1 MKKITFMLS
10 LLMSMGAMT
19 TSAQVLSRTG
29 WIVTTSG
36 ECDDNT
42 SGHAAAIIDGKN
54 DTYWHSNWGGGNA
67 SGDATNT
74 LPQFFQLDLGSEQE
88 FQTIGYM
95 PRPGIGDNGVV
106 KGFSLYVSDS
116 PFETVSSS
124 KTAAQVVN
132 GLGTPAMT
140 GTFNYDGET
149 SASLKTATA
158 SSILKGRYVLFV
170 VTDAVSTQINE
181 TDPSK
186 SKYFASCA
194 EFYLAKG
201 TTIESKTVTYHYKVD
216 GVEYATRSVQCV
228 DVTTANVPT
237 IDYLANGTITDNADG
252 SKDVT
257 CTTAY
262 PFVAQATFD
271 ANTAHW
277 YSMAVRAGS
286 GNYLL
291 AAKDNGKVGT
301 ITKELLGCPEGIG
314 NEMQWAF
321 VGNLKDGF
329 KLYNKA
335 NNKQV
340 VVKQVSETVNNK
352 TTNYTQLELAENDG
366 AALKLRKDNNGF
378 GLYATEGN
386 CFNRFDENRIAE
398 WSGFDDG
405 STFRIQEPNDYILN
419 YAAQYSLYDD
429 NGAPEGAIGAN
440 SYLSVAENL
449 NAFKAA
455 YTAASAEG
463 ATAEQIKALVAE
475 NEKIASATTT
485 TMEIGKY
492 YRLYNKQHHKYACL
506 NDNPAQVTSKL
517 IGTDNSKGASS
528 VFYIENAEAGRYRI
542 KVEDLTLGKAKLKN
556 ANPAYG
562 GANIELGDDNYGSK
576 GSYVISHVGKT
587 FLFFDKATGSDYSYI
602 HAGESGK
609 CMVGWEA
616 NNPAS
621 QWYVVPATDVEID
634 MTAQGDK
641 KYASAYLPFGVSN
654 VAGATAYT
662 GALNAE
668 KNAIDMTATTAVP
681 ANTGFVLVGTEDKAT
696 LTIGEAAA
704 IEGNALIGTNT
715 GIAFAEATPKAN
727 YLVFGVNADK
737 VGFYTPGNVTAIP
750 ANKAYINASALSVS
764 AIALNFGNTVTGIN
778 AATINNG
785 ENNAPI
791 YDLSGRRVWAPVKG
805 GLYIQN
811 GKKLVK

>member
-19 TSAQVLSRTG
+19 TSAQVLQRAG
-29 WIVTTSG
+29 WTVTTSG
-36 ECDDNT
+36 ECDDSNT
-42 SGHAAAIIDGKN
+42 GHAAAIIDGKN
-54 DTYWHSNWGGGNA
+54 DTYWHSNWGNTNG
-67 SGDATNT
+67 SGDTSKK
-74 LPQFFQLDLGSEQE
+74 LPQFFQLDLGSAQD

-95 PRPGIGDNGVV
+95 PRKNVKDNGVV
-106 KGFSLYVSDS
+106 KGYKLYVSDS
-116 PFETVSSS
+116 PFETVGNG
-124 KTAAQVVN
+124 KTAAQIVSA
-132 GLGTPAMT
+132 LGDPAME
-140 GTFNYDGET
+140 GTFSYEGENT
-149 SASLKTATA
+149 ASLKTATA
-158 SSILKGRYVLFV
+158 TSVLRGRYVLFV
-170 VTDAVSTQINE
+170 VTDAVATTN
-181 TDPSK
+181 DH
-186 SKYFASCA
+186 YASCA

-201 TTIESKTVTYHYKVD
+201 TTIEPKTMTYHYKVD
-216 GVEYATRSVQCV
+216 GVEYATRTIQYV
-228 DVTTANVPT
+228 DASTAPSVPT
-237 IDYLANGTITDNADG
+237 VDYLANGTITDNADG
-252 SKDVT
+252 SKDVA

-262 PFVAQATFD
+262 PFVAQTTFD

-277 YSMAVRAGS
+277 YSMAVRAND
-286 GNYLL
+286 GNHLL

-329 KLYNKA
+329 TLYNKA
-335 NNKQV
+335 NNKQI
-340 VVKQVSETVNNK
+340 VVKQVTETVNNK
-352 TTNYTQLELAENDG
+352 ETTYTQFDLADNEG

-378 GLYATEGN
+378 GLYATEGY
-386 CFNRFDENRIAE
+386 CFNRFDQDRIAQWE
-398 WSGFDDG
+398 GFDDG
-405 STFRIQEPNDYILN
+405 STFRIQEPNDYVLN

-440 SYLSVAENL
+440 SYLNVAENL

-455 YTAASAEG
+455 YTAAKAG
-463 ATAEQIKALVAE
+463 ATTETLNALAAQNKKVEEGLGETIQA
-475 NEKIASATTT
+475 
-485 TMEIGKY
+485 GKY
-492 YRLYNKQHHKYACL
+492 YRLVNAASKKTLYFDASGVMKSA
-506 NDNPAQVTSKL
+506 DNVSKSATSVVK
-517 IGTDNSKGASS
+517 
-528 VFYIENAEAGRYRI
+528 FENAETGRFRMKLEGKTFGKRVGNNQAI
-542 KVEDLTLGKAKLKN
+542 TLEA
-556 ANPAYG
+556 
-562 GANIELGDDNYGSK
+562 DNSGNK
-576 GSYVISHVGKT
+576 GSYKVVQVGT
-587 FLFFDKATGSDYSYI
+587 HFAFYDMVSNVSDRSYLHCNGSAANTLFAWD
-602 HAGESGK
+602 AGDINS
-609 CMVGWEA
+609 
-616 NNPAS
+616 PS
-621 QWYVVPATDVEID
+621 RWYVIPATDVEID

-641 KYASAYLPFGVSN
+641 KYASAYLPFAVSN

-668 KNAIDMTATTAVP
+668 KNTIDMTATTSVP

-750 ANKAYINASALSVS
+750 ANKAYINASAITGS

>member
-54 DTYWHSNWGGGNA
+54 DTYWHSNWGGNNA

-116 PFETVSSS
+116 QFETVSSS

-140 GTFNYDGET
+140 GTFSYDGET

-201 TTIESKTVTYHYKVD
+201 STIESKTVTYHYKVD

-237 IDYLANGTITDNADG
+237 IDYLTNGTITDNADG
-252 SKDVT
+252 SKDVA

-329 KLYNKA
+329 TLYNKA
-335 NNKQV
+335 NNKQI
-340 VVKQVSETVNNK
+340 VVKQVTETNSDGTK
-352 TTNYTQLELAENDG
+352 TNYTQFDLAENDG

-405 STFRIQEPNDYILN
+405 STFRIQEPNDYVLN

-455 YTAASAEG
+455 YAAAKAG
-463 ATAEQIKALVAE
+463 ATTETLNALAAQNNKVEDGLGETIQA
-475 NEKIASATTT
+475 
-485 TMEIGKY
+485 GKY
-492 YRLYNKQHHKYACL
+492 YRLVNAASKKTLYLDASGVMKSA
-506 NDNPAQVTSKL
+506 DNVSKSATSVVKF
-517 IGTDNSKGASS
+517 D
-528 VFYIENAEAGRYRI
+528 NAEAGRFRMKLEGKTFGKRVGNNQAI
-542 KVEDLTLGKAKLKN
+542 TLEA
-556 ANPAYG
+556 
-562 GANIELGDDNYGSK
+562 DNSGNK
-576 GSYVISHVGKT
+576 GSYKVVQVGTHFAFYDMVSNVSDRSYLHCNAGADAANTLFGWDAGGINSPSRWFVI
-587 FLFFDKATGSDYSYI
+587 
-602 HAGESGK
+602 
-609 CMVGWEA
+609 
-616 NNPAS
+616 
-621 QWYVVPATDVEID
+621 PATDVEID

-668 KNAIDMTATTAVP
+668 KNTIDMTATTSVP

-750 ANKAYINASALSVS
+750 ANKAYINASALGAS

>member
-29 WIVTTSG
+29 WTVTTSG
-36 ECDDNT
+36 ECDDSNT
-42 SGHAAAIIDGKN
+42 GHAAAIIDGKN
-54 DTYWHSNWGGGNA
+54 DTYWHSNWGNTNG
-67 SGDATNT
+67 SGDTSKQ

-95 PRPGIGDNGVV
+95 PRKNVKDNGVV
-106 KGFSLYVSDS
+106 KGYKLYVSDR

-124 KTAAQVVN
+124 KTAAQIVSA
-132 GLGTPAMT
+132 LGEPAMK
-140 GTFNYDGET
+140 GTFSYEGENT
-149 SASLKTATA
+149 ASLKTATA
-158 SSILKGRYVLFV
+158 TSVLKGRYVLFV
-170 VTDAVSTQINE
+170 VTDAVATTN
-181 TDPSK
+181 DH
-186 SKYFASCA
+186 YASCA

-201 TTIESKTVTYHYKVD
+201 TTIESKTMTYHYKVD
-216 GVEYATRSVQCV
+216 DVEYATRTISYF
-228 DVTTANVPT
+228 DASTAPSVPT
-237 IDYLANGTITDNADG
+237 VDYLANGAMTKTDDSNY
-252 SKDVT
+252 DVA

-262 PFVAQATFD
+262 PFVAQTTFD

-277 YSMAVRAGS
+277 YSMAVRAND
-286 GNYLL
+286 GNHLL

-301 ITKELLGCPEGIG
+301 ITKELLGCPDGIG

-335 NNKQV
+335 NNKQI
-340 VVKQVSETVNNK
+340 VVKQVTETVNNK
-352 TTNYTQLELAENDG
+352 KTTYTQFDLADNEG
-366 AALKLRKDNNGF
+366 AKLKLRKDNNGF
-378 GLYATEGN
+378 GLYATEGY
-386 CFNRFDENRIAE
+386 CFNRFDQDRIAQWE
-398 WSGFDDG
+398 GFDDG

-440 SYLSVAENL
+440 SYLNVAENL

-455 YTAASAEG
+455 YEAAKAG
-463 ATAEQIKALVAE
+463 ATTETLNALAAQNKKVEEGLGETIQA
-475 NEKIASATTT
+475 
-485 TMEIGKY
+485 GKY
-492 YRLYNKQHHKYACL
+492 YRLVNANSKKTLYFDASSGVMKSA
-506 NDNPAQVTSKL
+506 DNVSKSATSVVKFDNAESGRFRMKL
-517 IGTDNSKGASS
+517 EGKTFGKRVGNNQAITLEADNSG
-528 VFYIENAEAGRYRI
+528 N
-542 KVEDLTLGKAKLKN
+542 
-556 ANPAYG
+556 
-562 GANIELGDDNYGSK
+562 K
-576 GSYVISHVGKT
+576 GSYKVVQVGT
-587 FLFFDKATGSDYSYI
+587 HFAFYDMVSNVSDRSYLHCNGSAANTLFAWD
-602 HAGESGK
+602 AGEINS
-609 CMVGWEA
+609 
-616 NNPAS
+616 PS
-621 QWYVVPATDVEID
+621 RWYVIPATDVEID

-641 KYASAYLPFGVSN
+641 KYASAYLPFDVSN

-681 ANTGFVLVGTEDKAT
+681 ANIGFVLVGTEDKAT
-696 LTIGEAAA
+696 LTIGEATA
-704 IEGNALIGTNT
+704 IAGENALTGTNT
-715 GIAFAEATPKAN
+715 GIAFADATPKAN

-750 ANKAYINASALSVS
+750 ANKAYINASAITGS

>member
-1 MKKITFMLS
+1 MLS

-29 WIVTTSG
+29 WTVTTSG
-36 ECDDNT
+36 ECDDSNT
-42 SGHAAAIIDGKN
+42 GHAAAIIDGKN
-54 DTYWHSNWGGGNA
+54 DTYWHSNWGNTNG
-67 SGDATNT
+67 SGDTSKQ

-95 PRPGIGDNGVV
+95 PRKNVKDNGVV
-106 KGFSLYVSDS
+106 KGYKLYVSDR

-124 KTAAQVVN
+124 KTAAQIVSA
-132 GLGTPAMT
+132 LGEPAMK
-140 GTFNYDGET
+140 GTFSYEGENT
-149 SASLKTATA
+149 ASLKTAAAT
-158 SSILKGRYVLFV
+158 SVLKGRYVLFV
-170 VTDAVSTQINE
+170 VTDAVATTN
-181 TDPSK
+181 DH
-186 SKYFASCA
+186 YASCA

-201 TTIESKTVTYHYKVD
+201 TTIESKTMTYHYKVD
-216 GVEYATRSVQCV
+216 GVEYATRTISYF
-228 DVTTANVPT
+228 DASTAPSVPT
-237 IDYLANGTITDNADG
+237 VDYLANGAMTKTDDSNY
-252 SKDVT
+252 DVA

-262 PFVAQATFD
+262 PFVAQTTFD

-277 YSMAVRAGS
+277 YSMAVRAND
-286 GNYLL
+286 GNHLL

-335 NNKQV
+335 NNKQI
-340 VVKQVSETVNNK
+340 VVKQVTETVNNK
-352 TTNYTQLELAENDG
+352 KTTYTQFDLADNEG
-366 AALKLRKDNNGF
+366 AKLKLRKDNNGF
-378 GLYATEGN
+378 GLYATEGY
-386 CFNRFDENRIAE
+386 CFNRFDQDRIAQWE
-398 WSGFDDG
+398 GFDDG

-449 NAFKAA
+449 NAFKTA
-455 YTAASAEG
+455 YTAAKAG
-463 ATAEQIKALVAE
+463 ATTETLTALAAQNKKVKDGLGETIQA
-475 NEKIASATTT
+475 
-485 TMEIGKY
+485 GKY
-492 YRLYNKQHHKYACL
+492 YRLVNANSKKTLYLDASSGVMKSA
-506 NDNPAQVTSKL
+506 DNVSKSATSVVKFDNAESGRFRMKL
-517 IGTDNSKGASS
+517 EGKTFGKRVDNNVAITLEADNSG
-528 VFYIENAEAGRYRI
+528 N
-542 KVEDLTLGKAKLKN
+542 
-556 ANPAYG
+556 
-562 GANIELGDDNYGSK
+562 K
-576 GSYVISHVGKT
+576 GSYKVVQVGT
-587 FLFFDKATGSDYSYI
+587 HFAFYDMVSNVSDRSYLHCNGSAANTLFAWD
-602 HAGESGK
+602 AGEINS
-609 CMVGWEA
+609 
-616 NNPAS
+616 PS
-621 QWYVVPATDVEID
+621 RWYVIPATDVEID

-641 KYASAYLPFGVSN
+641 KYASAYLPFAVSN

-668 KNAIDMTATTAVP
+668 KTAIDMTATTSVP
-681 ANTGFVLVGTEDKAT
+681 ANTGFVLVGTENKAT
-696 LTIGEAAA
+696 LTIGEATA
-704 IEGNALIGTNT
+704 IAGENVLTGTNT

-750 ANKAYINASALSVS
+750 ANKAYINASALSAS

>member
-29 WIVTTSG
+29 WTVTTSG
-36 ECDDNT
+36 ECDDSNT
-42 SGHAAAIIDGKN
+42 GHAAAIIDGKN
-54 DTYWHSNWGGGNA
+54 DTYWHSNWGNTNG
-67 SGDATNT
+67 SGDTSKQ

-95 PRPGIGDNGVV
+95 PRKNVKGNGVV
-106 KGFSLYVSDS
+106 KGYKLYVSDR

-124 KTAAQVVN
+124 KTAAQIVSA
-132 GLGTPAMT
+132 LGEPAMK
-140 GTFNYDGET
+140 GAFSYEGENT
-149 SASLKTATA
+149 ASLKTATA
-158 SSILKGRYVLFV
+158 ISVLKGRYVLFV
-170 VTDAVSTQINE
+170 VTDAVATTN
-181 TDPSK
+181 DH
-186 SKYFASCA
+186 YASCA

-201 TTIESKTVTYHYKVD
+201 TTIESKTMTYHYKVD
-216 GVEYATRSVQCV
+216 GVEYATRTISYF
-228 DVTTANVPT
+228 DASTAPSVPT
-237 IDYLANGTITDNADG
+237 VDYLANGAMTKTDDSNY
-252 SKDVT
+252 DVA

-262 PFVAQATFD
+262 PFVAQTTFD

-277 YSMAVRAGS
+277 YSMAVRAND
-286 GNYLL
+286 GNHLL

-329 KLYNKA
+329 TLYNKA
-335 NNKQV
+335 NNKQI
-340 VVKQVSETVNNK
+340 VVKQVTETVNNK
-352 TTNYTQLELAENDG
+352 ETTYTQFDLADNEG

-378 GLYATEGN
+378 GLYATEGY
-386 CFNRFDENRIAE
+386 CFNRFDQDRIAQWE
-398 WSGFDDG
+398 GFDDG
-405 STFRIQEPNDYILN
+405 STFRIQEPNDYVLN

-440 SYLSVAENL
+440 SYLNVAENL
-449 NAFKAA
+449 NAFKTAYEAA
-455 YTAASAEG
+455 KAG
-463 ATAEQIKALVAE
+463 ATTETLKALAAQNKKVKDGLGE
-475 NEKIASATTT
+475 TIQT
-485 TMEIGKY
+485 GKY
-492 YRLYNKQHHKYACL
+492 YRLVNANSKRTLYFDASSGVMKSA
-506 NDNPAQVTSKL
+506 DNVSKSATSVVKFDNAESGRFRMKL
-517 IGTDNSKGASS
+517 EGKTFGKRVGNNQAITLEADNSG
-528 VFYIENAEAGRYRI
+528 N
-542 KVEDLTLGKAKLKN
+542 
-556 ANPAYG
+556 
-562 GANIELGDDNYGSK
+562 K
-576 GSYVISHVGKT
+576 GSYKVVQVGTHFAFYDMVSNVSDRSYLHCNGSAANTLFAWDAGDINSPSRWFVI
-587 FLFFDKATGSDYSYI
+587 
-602 HAGESGK
+602 
-609 CMVGWEA
+609 
-616 NNPAS
+616 
-621 QWYVVPATDVEID
+621 PATDVEID
-634 MTAQGDK
+634 MTAQGDNT
-641 KYASAYLPFGVSN
+641 YASAYLPFAVSN

-681 ANTGFVLVGTEDKAT
+681 ANTGFVLVGTADKAT

-704 IEGNALIGTNT
+704 IEGNALTGTNT

-750 ANKAYINASALSVS
+750 ANKAYINASALSAS

>member
-29 WIVTTSG
+29 WTVTTSG
-36 ECDDNT
+36 ECDDSG
-42 SGHAAAIIDGKN
+42 SGHAAAIIDGN
-54 DTYWHSNWGGGNA
+54 NNSFWHSNWGGSNA
-67 SGDATNT
+67 SGDTSKRM
-74 LPQFFQLDLGSEQE
+74 PQFFQVDLGSEQE

-95 PRPGIGDNGVV
+95 PRTQLDANGVV
-106 KGFSLYVSDS
+106 KGYKLYVSNS
-116 PFETVSSS
+116 PFETVSGS
-124 KTAAQVVN
+124 KTAAQIVSA
-132 GLGTPAMT
+132 LGEPAMK
-140 GTFNYDGET
+140 GTFSYDGET

-158 SSILKGRYVLFV
+158 PSVLKGRYVLFV
-170 VTDAVSTQINE
+170 VTDAVTTE
-181 TDPSK
+181 APK
-186 SKYFASCA
+186 CFATCA

-201 TTIESKTVTYHYKVD
+201 STIESKTMTYHYKVD
-216 GVEYATRSVQCV
+216 GVEYATRTIQYV
-228 DVTTANVPT
+228 DASTANVPT
-237 IDYLANGTITDNADG
+237 VDYLANGTITDNADG
-252 SKDVT
+252 SKDVA

-277 YSMAVRAGS
+277 YSMAVRAGE

-314 NEMQWAF
+314 DEMQWAF

-335 NNKQV
+335 NNKQI
-340 VVKQVSETVNNK
+340 VVKQVTEK
-352 TTNYTQLELAENDG
+352 GTTYTQFDLADNEG

-378 GLYATEGN
+378 GLYATDGY
-386 CFNRFDENRIAE
+386 CFNRYDQDRIAQWE
-398 WSGFDDG
+398 GFDDG
-405 STFRIQEPNDYILN
+405 STFRIQEPNEYVLN
-419 YAAQYSLYDD
+419 YAAQYSIYDD

-440 SYLSVAENL
+440 SYLNVAENL

-455 YTAASAEG
+455 YEAAKAG
-463 ATAEQIKALVAE
+463 ATTETLNALAAQNKKVEEGLGETIQA
-475 NEKIASATTT
+475 
-485 TMEIGKY
+485 GKY
-492 YRLYNKQHHKYACL
+492 YRLVNAASKKTLYFDASGVMKSA
-506 NDNPAQVTSKL
+506 DNVGKSATSVVK
-517 IGTDNSKGASS
+517 
-528 VFYIENAEAGRYRI
+528 FENAETGRFRMKLEGKTFGKRVGNNQAI
-542 KVEDLTLGKAKLKN
+542 TLEA
-556 ANPAYG
+556 
-562 GANIELGDDNYGSK
+562 DNSGNK
-576 GSYVISHVGKT
+576 GSYKVVQVGTHFAFYDMVSNVSDRSYLHCNGSAANTLFAWDAGDINSPSRWFVI
-587 FLFFDKATGSDYSYI
+587 
-602 HAGESGK
+602 
-609 CMVGWEA
+609 
-616 NNPAS
+616 
-621 QWYVVPATDVEID
+621 PATDVEID
-634 MTAQGDK
+634 MTAQGDNT
-641 KYASAYLPFGVSN
+641 YASAYLPFDVSN
-654 VAGATAYT
+654 VADATAYT

-681 ANTGFVLVGTEDKAT
+681 ANTGFVLVGTADKAT
-696 LTIGEAAA
+696 LTIGEAAD
-704 IEGNALIGTNT
+704 ISGTNALTGTNT

-727 YLVFGVNADK
+727 YLVFGVNNGT

-750 ANKAYINASALSVS
+750 ANKAYINASELSNQ

-785 ENNAPI
+785 ESNAPI

>member
-67 SGDATNT
+67 SGDASKQ

-106 KGFSLYVSDS
+106 KGYKLYVSDR

-124 KTAAQVVN
+124 KTAAQIVSA
-132 GLGTPAMT
+132 LGDPAME
-140 GTFNYDGET
+140 GTFSYDGET

-158 SSILKGRYVLFV
+158 TSALKGRYVLFV
-170 VTDAVSTQINE
+170 VTDAVTKEAPNC
-181 TDPSK
+181 
-186 SKYFASCA
+186 FATCA

-201 TTIESKTVTYHYKVD
+201 STIESKTMTYHYKVD
-216 GVEYATRSVQCV
+216 GVEYATRSVQYV
-228 DVTTANVPT
+228 DASTAAVPT

-252 SKDVT
+252 SKDVA
-257 CTTAY
+257 CTTTY
-262 PFVAQATFD
+262 PFVAQTTFD

-277 YSMAVRAGS
+277 YSMAVRAND
-286 GNYLL
+286 GNHLL

-329 KLYNKA
+329 TLYNKA
-335 NNKQV
+335 NNKQI
-340 VVKQVSETVNNK
+340 VVKQVTETVNNK
-352 TTNYTQLELAENDG
+352 ETTYTQFDLADNEG

-378 GLYATEGN
+378 GLYATEGY
-386 CFNRFDENRIAE
+386 CFNRFDQDRIAQWE
-398 WSGFDDG
+398 GFDDG
-405 STFRIQEPNDYILN
+405 STFRIQEPNDYVLN

-440 SYLSVAENL
+440 SYLNVAENL
-449 NAFKAA
+449 NAFKTAYEAA
-455 YTAASAEG
+455 KAG
-463 ATAEQIKALVAE
+463 ATTETLKALAAQNKKVKDGLGETIQA
-475 NEKIASATTT
+475 
-485 TMEIGKY
+485 GKY
-492 YRLYNKQHHKYACL
+492 YRLVNANSKKTLYFDASSGVMKSA
-506 NDNPAQVTSKL
+506 DNVSKSATSVVKFDNAESGRFHMKL
-517 IGTDNSKGASS
+517 EGKTFGKRVGNNQAITLEADNSG
-528 VFYIENAEAGRYRI
+528 N
-542 KVEDLTLGKAKLKN
+542 
-556 ANPAYG
+556 
-562 GANIELGDDNYGSK
+562 K
-576 GSYVISHVGKT
+576 GSYKVVQVGT
-587 FLFFDKATGSDYSYI
+587 HFAFYDMVSNVSDRSYLHCNGSAANTLFAWD
-602 HAGESGK
+602 AGEINS
-609 CMVGWEA
+609 
-616 NNPAS
+616 PS
-621 QWYVVPATDVEID
+621 RWYVIPATDVEID

-662 GALNAE
+662 GALNTE

-681 ANTGFVLVGTEDKAT
+681 ANTGFVLVGTENKAT

-715 GIAFAEATPKAN
+715 GVTFADATPRAN
-727 YLVFGVNADK
+727 YLVFGVNNEK
-737 VGFYTPGNVTAIP
+737 VGFYTPSSSVTSIP
-750 ANKAYINASALSVS
+750 ANKAYINASAITGS